1 LTPYLVTLRAVWRIT
16 PFSRRGE
23 DEIREHYPADDR
35 TRPAMRE
42 AYIET
47 RALYESLYGSA
58 DLKMWP
64 EVEITC
70 GDSYSG
76 LIPSRETDK

>member
-1 LTPYLVTLRAVWRIT
+1 MK
-16 PFSRRGE
+16 
-23 DEIREHYPADDR
+23 IREHYPADDR

-42 AYIET
+42 AYIKT
-47 RALYESLYGSA
+47 RALYENLYGSA
-58 DLKMWP
+58 DREMWP

-76 LIPSRETDK
+76 LLPSQENE